1 MFCRYN
7 SSNFESSMW
16 YIYKNI
22 HPHRFYAFFLINV
35 MLIQVSV
42 NELDLQI
49 PIGWFDEERIIKT
62 RVLVSLHLE
71 YQSNRIND
79 DLSNTIDY
87 AEMHQLLKDC
97 VREYKLL
104 ETYGEVVLNAA
115 LDRFTNIQLTFGVI
129 EITKKQI
136 LEGNS
141 KSTSQ
146 VVKISRKY

>member
-1 MFCRYN
+1 
-7 SSNFESSMW
+7 
-16 YIYKNI
+16 
-22 HPHRFYAFFLINV
+22 

-71 YQSNRIND
+71 YQSKTIND
-79 DLSNTIDY
+79 ELSNTIDY
-87 AEMHQLLKDC
+87 SEMHQLLKDC

-104 ETYGEVVLNAA
+104 ETYGEVVLDTA
-115 LDRFTNIQLTFGVI
+115 LERFSNIQLTFGVI
-129 EITKKQI
+129 VIAKRQI

-146 VVKISRKY
+146 VVKISRKYE

>member
-1 MFCRYN
+1 
-7 SSNFESSMW
+7 
-16 YIYKNI
+16 
-22 HPHRFYAFFLINV
+22 

-71 YQSNRIND
+71 YQSNTIND

-104 ETYGEVVLNAA
+104 ETYGEVVLKAA

>member
-1 MFCRYN
+1 
-7 SSNFESSMW
+7 
-16 YIYKNI
+16 
-22 HPHRFYAFFLINV
+22 

-104 ETYGEVVLNAA
+104 ETYGEVVLKAA
-115 LDRFTNIQLTFGVI
+115 LDRFTTIQLTFGVI

-141 KSTSQ
+141 KSASQ